1 MGDNKLYYTDT
12 DLLILENKLPSN
24 LIGPELEKW
33 KLEGELIQGLCV
45 INYIYKYVYVW
56 IIKR

>member
-24 LIGPELEKW
+24 LIGPELEK
-33 KLEGELIQGLCV
+33 
-45 INYIYKYVYVW
+45 
-56 IIKR
+56 